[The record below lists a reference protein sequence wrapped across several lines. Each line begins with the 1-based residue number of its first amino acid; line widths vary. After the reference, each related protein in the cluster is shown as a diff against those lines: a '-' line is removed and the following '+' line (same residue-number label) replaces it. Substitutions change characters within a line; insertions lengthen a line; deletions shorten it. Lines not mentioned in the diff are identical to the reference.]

1 MGYLD
6 ARCRNSQQVVE
17 RFGLWCWRMKIPMV
31 WFERQSPRSR
41 YGRVHLELFTTAN
54 RLTAGGQEALKALYS
69 AVTVKGTSNVS
80 SHSSHCT
87 FVPLD
92 KIEDL
97 ARAIFRSAVRS
108 CEPDARDAGAP
119 SLGSWRAAS
128 A

>member
-31 WFERQSPRSR
+31 WFDRQSPRSR

-54 RLTAGGQEALKALYS
+54 RLTAGGQEAVQALCS
-69 AVTVKGTSNVS
+69 AVTVQRKSNVS
-80 SHSSHCT
+80 SHSAYCG

-108 CEPDARDAGAP
+108 CEPDARDAGRSVP
-119 SLGSWRAAS
+119 GSWRAAS